1 MPTEQVTGVGRT
13 RSGRVLTQTM
23 KFWGF
28 IYRQKGALKE
38 EGGDIISNMWCSSAR
53 GNVCVFQQDEQPCFH
68 NNKKHPKVHGE
79 IHTFGV

>member
-1 MPTEQVTGVGRT
+1 MYIKNIHGVVWVHKIGQLLKPQM
-13 RSGRVLTQTM
+13 GE
-23 KFWGF
+23 
-28 IYRQKGALKE
+28 GAGE
-38 EGGDIISNMWCSSAR
+38 DIISNMWCSSAR